1 MIDRKSKINL
11 IKIDANEN
19 QFEHSDNQLNDMDEQ
34 VRGFCQNLLSNAQ
47 DFSEE
52 LACDDL
58 VEYIG
63 TYHRILYSTISN
75 TIYTYYQEQESKEA
89 DNRVGSMLSNAESII
104 AYTKTKEFAEKKTM
118 SEHPEY
124 YDDASKAILKIWD
137 HISLAQ
143 QQYGMLKKSDEQYK
157 KQIDEKLV
165 PFKDDLKKDLDDQ
178 KKEMTTQLI
187 TMVGIF
193 TALAFLIFGSTS
205 ALDNVFTNIKFPV
218 FKLMSIG
225 SVWGLCV
232 LNLVFVFLFCVGKM
246 TKMNFASTTDSK
258 ATIFRKYPV
267 VWWSNW
273 TILGILM
280 LSLLGYYFSTDG
292 NHDWFDDICLSNP
305 TVFFILGLVGIIGL
319 MACLAWRLLK
329 ETRFEK
335 VDSDSEKQ
343 KSKNNW
349 KYILPMVVLFI
360 GEFILIKNDVLNILG
375 NFSKVTISL
384 GSALKV
390 IIPIAIIIIGFV
402 WWKKNQKDASGNE
415 ETKEES

>member
-1 MIDRKSKINL
+1 MARRIDFKRTDKDEKEVIQ
-11 IKIDANEN
+11 IDNRLNEM
-19 QFEHSDNQLNDMDEQ
+19 EEK
-34 VRGFCQNLLSNAQ
+34 VKGFCQALLGDAKKFN
-47 DFSEE
+47 EE
-52 LACDDL
+52 QVCEDL
-58 VEYIG
+58 VAYISE
-63 TYHRILYSTISN
+63 YHRILYSPISN
-75 TIYTYYQEQESKEA
+75 TIYQYYEEHESEEA
-89 DNRVGSMLSNAESII
+89 SKKIGSMLSNAEAVID
-104 AYTKTKEFAEKKTM
+104 YTKTETFIKLKDESTNPQDYE
-118 SEHPEY
+118 
-124 YDDASKAILKIWD
+124 DASKAILKIWD

-143 QQYGMLKKSDEQYK
+143 QQYSMLKKSDKEYK
-157 KQIDEKLV
+157 KQIDDRLL
-165 PFKDDLKKDLDDQ
+165 PFKEDLTKD
-178 KKEMTTQLI
+178 MNAQLI

-193 TALAFLIFGSTS
+193 TALAFLIFGSMS
-205 ALDNVFTNIKFPV
+205 ALDNVFANIKFPV

-305 TVFFILGLVGIIGL
+305 TLFFILGLVGIIGL
-319 MACLAWRLLK
+319 MAYLAWRLLK

-349 KYILPMVVLFI
+349 KFIVPIVVLFI
-360 GEFILIKNDVLNILG
+360 GEIILIKNDVLNILG
-375 NFSKVTISL
+375 NFSKITISL

-390 IIPIAIIIIGFV
+390 LIPIAIIIIGFV